1 MCVSL
6 FRYMKRG
13 GTNWKI
19 LRKKLKLFCVFLV
32 SCNDGIHA
40 DLYVV
45 DSPLTAES
53 KMVRSDNF
61 AFKVGPVAATPEHR
75 DSRHVSPH
83 TDLQNIK
90 RVNLSVTAERLNGA
104 HSSIQTE
111 ADFIID
117 KSVSSIQSLLLSVGP
132 FPFLSSSSSL
142 CFSSPILTLSPL
154 LFRAFSLLFLLR
166 LSFSISVIPCIGL
179 IIFVT

>member
-61 AFKVGPVAATPEHR
+61 AFKVRPVAATPEHR

-83 TDLQNIK
+83 TDL
-90 RVNLSVTAERLNGA
+90 
-104 HSSIQTE
+104 
-111 ADFIID
+111 
-117 KSVSSIQSLLLSVGP
+117 
-132 FPFLSSSSSL
+132 
-142 CFSSPILTLSPL
+142 
-154 LFRAFSLLFLLR
+154 
-166 LSFSISVIPCIGL
+166 
-179 IIFVT
+179 